1 MSKEVTS
8 LQEILRTLTAEQLR
22 YVSER
27 VNCKYDYEAAGAIG
41 VSRETVSRWAN
52 KADVDEAVKLM
63 VLDGV
68 EVAREILRRSTSKAA
83 QEIAEQLE
91 HRSVN
96 VRYKAAK
103 DILDRNIGS
112 APAKH
117 EVTGADGGPLVVVSW
132 DDTNQD

>member
-1 MSKEVTS
+1 MSQNVTQ

-27 VNCKYDYEAAGAIG
+27 VNCKYDYEAAEAIG
-41 VSRETVSRWAN
+41 ISRETASRWTN

-83 QEIAEQLE
+83 QEIAEQLG

-103 DILDRNIGS
+103 DILDRNIGN

-117 EVTGADGGPLVVVSW
+117 EVTGKDGGDLIINVRL
-132 DDTNQD
+132 DDAE